1 MCIYAF
7 LTRFE
12 EGAVENFTG
21 PFHMSFYLHLTDAAR
36 MLSSFPRVMRII
48 IKMVIITLYVH
59 IWEGAVKI
67 FKKEKKNLYRPAAH
81 TTMWWRRRRAYRYSR
96 RRSIISKMTCV
107 KNGISRG
114 LCYTREYV
122 YRVRTYYK
130 FIYIYIY
137 TCRTDRNP
145 HAHVIIYVHRRNAAC
160 SRIMRA

>member
-7 LTRFE
+7 LTRFG
-12 EGAVENFTG
+12 EGAVENCTG

-36 MLSSFPRVMRII
+36 MLSSFPHIMRII
-48 IKMVIITLYVH
+48 IKMVVMMLY

-81 TTMWWRRRRAYRYSR
+81 TTMWWRRRRAYRYSW

-122 YRVRTYYK
+122 YTRTY
-130 FIYIYIY
+130 IL
-137 TCRTDRNP
+137 
-145 HAHVIIYVHRRNAAC
+145 
-160 SRIMRA
+160 